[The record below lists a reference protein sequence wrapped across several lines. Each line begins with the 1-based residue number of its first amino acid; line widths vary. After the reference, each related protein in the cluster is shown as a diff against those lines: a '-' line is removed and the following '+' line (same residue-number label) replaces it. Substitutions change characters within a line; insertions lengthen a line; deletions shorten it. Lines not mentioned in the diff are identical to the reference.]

1 MGLFDP
7 ASDSFRVD
15 PDYLPIVRGLGL
27 DARSVFADPR
37 VRVWRKLA
45 DRENC
50 TLDADGETGTDSG
63 DGRPVRLHVK
73 RYVAVPA
80 VTPAEEERD
89 GHQLL
94 IDERIPTAPL
104 VAWGVL
110 TDRRSFTVWADLD
123 GFTPADKLVEGGL
136 PFERLLGP
144 TADLAGRLHAAGL
157 HHRDL
162 YLCHFMA
169 KPGVEDCSSVEPAS
183 MAVSLIDTA
192 RVRRLPGSLVGLLT
206 RRRWVVKDLAQFWY
220 STTRLPVTDNQ
231 RERWLAAY
239 CRARGDVRPGGL
251 RGAVVRKAR
260 AIARHDARL
269 NARQPARNVSIPP
282 R

>member
-7 ASDSFRVD
+7 AQDSFRVD
-15 PDYLPIVRGLGL
+15 PAYQPVVRALGL
-27 DARSVFADPR
+27 DARTVFADPR
-37 VRVWRKLA
+37 IKVWRKLA

-50 TLDADGETGTDSG
+50 TLDVDTGDV
-63 DGRPVRLHVK
+63 DPAAAAAPVRLHVK
-73 RYVAVPA
+73 RYVAVPPGA
-80 VTPAEEERD
+80 AAPAAEERD

-94 IDERIPTAPL
+94 VDEQIPTAPL

-110 TDRRSFTVWADLD
+110 TDRRSFTIWADLA
-123 GFTPADKLVEGGL
+123 GFAPGDKLVGSGV
-136 PFERLLGP
+136 PFERLLEP
-144 TADLAGRLHAAGL
+144 TADLAGRLHKAGL

-169 KPGVEDCSSVEPAS
+169 KPGPTDADPVE
-183 MAVSLIDTA
+183 VSLIDTA
-192 RVRRLPGSLVGLLT
+192 RVRRLPGGLVGLLT

-220 STTRLPVTDNQ
+220 STTKLAVTDDQ
-231 RERWLAAY
+231 RDRWLARY
-239 CRARGDVRPGGL
+239 CQARGDGVRPASL

-269 NARQPARNVSIPP
+269 NAKQPARNVSIPQG
-282 R
+282 